1 MAIRRLVPPAKRETG
16 GALSHRDGL
25 TFGECAGSDGATHA
39 SSGVNGGPFA
49 QPPFPPFICVVRA
62 SRRARVSA
70 RPSST
75 WESCSSNIARYRSSS
90 LVASSH
96 RPSMFRSRRDMVMRL
111 PFSGKVGGAHA
122 ARVKDRAL
130 IGDARSNENKEVSHR
145 DHARSSFDENTKRR
159 EKGKTG
165 PALESRPCK
174 LASRAGSALG
184 SRSDAR

>member
-1 MAIRRLVPPAKRETG
+1 MAIRRLLPPAKRETG

-49 QPPFPPFICVVRA
+49 LPPFPPFICVVRA

-96 RPSMFRSRRDMVMRL
+96 RPSMFRSRRDMVMMLPLLCEGLCAHGARRTIELLSEMLAVMRTKKFRIETTPDPRL
-111 PFSGKVGGAHA
+111 MRIPN
-122 ARVKDRAL
+122 
-130 IGDARSNENKEVSHR
+130 DA
-145 DHARSSFDENTKRR
+145 RR
-159 EKGKTG
+159 EKQD
-165 PALESRPCK
+165 PPF
-174 LASRAGSALG
+174 
-184 SRSDAR
+184 

>member
-96 RPSMFRSRRDMVMRL
+96 RPSMFRSRRDMVMML
-111 PFSGKVGGAHA
+111 PFSGKVSGAHA
-122 ARVKDRAL
+122 ARAKDRAL

-165 PALESRPCK
+165 PAL
-174 LASRAGSALG
+174 
-184 SRSDAR
+184 